1 MEIAEKVLNIAQVI
15 YTQCEHVKYCQSQ
28 CKRLRDRIQTLMR
41 PIKTLEVQNPQQISP
56 PVEKTLKGL
65 LKTLEKAQE
74 LVTKY
79 SQKTWLQKFFQASDI
94 KEEFMQVNVC
104 LGDAAQ
110 GLSLLLQAE
119 QQQAF
124 LKVFQQDTCNKEDD
138 KDIKADKAFLEDLLA
153 IVEESSMKKDNTVPE
168 IAEIMIENLIKTPW
182 TLLTET
188 RSHVIYK
195 GEYYKCPVAIKVFQ
209 NPVITLRDIFKKEIE
224 TMKIFESPN
233 ILRMYGICIDER
245 GKGPH
250 FSIVMEY
257 CRYGTL
263 RDVLTKNPDSVT
275 LRIGLSHLHALSGF
289 ELCKTESSIKRNY
302 KEKKSRQVSSSAY
315 TSPQG
320 LASLSH
326 IYDLHSEIYRYVSA
340 SVDLAQPSPFHGVA
354 LLRKLVFEG
363 AAVEYGVNPLPLSQ
377 KKPHCYEG
385 DKQPKESV
393 DWRNLLDLTGR
404 LITVCRSLCIEEATK
419 MQNINTT

>member
-153 IVEESSMKKDNTVPE
+153 SNMKKDNTVPE

-209 NPVITLRDIFKKEIE
+209 NPVITCAMAVRDIFKKEIE

-245 GKGPH
+245 ESRPH

-263 RDVLTKNPDSVT
+263 RDVLTKNPELSWDD
-275 LRIGLSHLHALSGF
+275 RIQMALDVARGLSHLHALSGF

-326 IYDLHSEIYRYVSA
+326 IYDLHSEIYRYV
-340 SVDLAQPSPFHGVA
+340 DLAQPSPFHGVA

-363 AAVEYGVNPLPLSQ
+363 EHYQDPLGEGCPSKLEEIINQCRAFEPSQ
-377 KKPHCYEG
+377 RPSAE
-385 DKQPKESV
+385 
-393 DWRNLLDLTGR
+393 GR
-404 LITVCRSLCIEEATK
+404 LNFHFCFFSE
-419 MQNINTT
+419 

>member
-41 PIKTLEVQNPQQISP
+41 PIKILKAQTPQQISP

-138 KDIKADKAFLEDLLA
+138 KDIKADKAFLEELLA
-153 IVEESSMKKDNTVPE
+153 SSKETRDAVDDVHNSVKNVDGKVEELTQMVKMFVEESSMKKDNAGPE
-168 IAEIMIENLIKTPW
+168 IAEIVIENLIKTPW
-182 TLLTET
+182 TLLMET

-195 GEYYKCPVAIKVFQ
+195 GEYHKCPVAIKVFQ
-209 NPVITLRDIFKKEIE
+209 NPVITCAITVRDIFKKEIE
-224 TMKIFESPN
+224 TMKIFEHPN

-245 GKGPH
+245 ESRPH

-263 RDVLTKNPDSVT
+263 RDVLTKNPELSWDD
-275 LRIGLSHLHALSGF
+275 RIQMALDVARGVYRLHHTEVKPRLHGCISSTKFFVAEGYRVKICLSCF
-289 ELCKTESSIKRNY
+289 
-302 KEKKSRQVSSSAY
+302 
-315 TSPQG
+315 
-320 LASLSH
+320 SLG
-326 IYDLHSEIYRYVSA
+326 IVLWEIA
-340 SVDLAQPSPFHGVA
+340 TGKIP
-354 LLRKLVFEG
+354 FEG
-363 AAVEYGVNPLPLSQ
+363 KTKKVHSQYYFRYPTHFVNALAPGLGLF
-377 KKPHCYEG
+377 Y
-385 DKQPKESV
+385 
-393 DWRNLLDLTGR
+393 
-404 LITVCRSLCIEEATK
+404 
-419 MQNINTT
+419 

>member
-153 IVEESSMKKDNTVPE
+153 SKHTNSNTTYMQADNYST
-168 IAEIMIENLIKTPW
+168 EIMIENLIKTPW

-209 NPVITLRDIFKKEIE
+209 NPKHGITKLRDIFKKEIE

-326 IYDLHSEIYRYVSA
+326 IYDLHSEIYSLGIVLWEIA
-340 SVDLAQPSPFHGVA
+340 TGKIP
-354 LLRKLVFEG
+354 FEG
-363 AAVEYGVNPLPLSQ
+363 CSTKDIYQKVYKEHYQDPLGEGCPSKLEEIINQCRAFEPSQ
-377 KKPHCYEG
+377 RPSAE
-385 DKQPKESV
+385 
-393 DWRNLLDLTGR
+393 GR
-404 LITVCRSLCIEEATK
+404 LPMPEEG
-419 MQNINTT
+419 